1 MRALRQKEVVKKL
14 THFHIVIKGWSQD
27 LNPSILASEHML
39 LPSELKL
46 AQQTAIPDMKE
57 KHGI

>member
-14 THFHIVIKGWSQD
+14 THFHIAKGWSQD

-39 LPSELKL
+39 SPSELKL